1 MSLINFMDYDYFN
14 SVRELYHYGVA
25 YNENPPGRGSGRYP
39 HGSGEEPYQHYKDFL
54 TRVQDERRQNVDY
67 IDENGKRFKGDTAIA
82 KRLGVSTTEFRTMVE
97 IANEEVRS
105 VDAATAHHLR
115 YNDDGTV
122 RYSLNEVA
130 KKMGLANDSSVRALL
145 NQDTANRKAQ
155 SAKTAE
161 YIKDLV
167 DKNGMYDVG
176 SDAAI
181 ALNVSQTKLQQALYR
196 LKLEGYEVYG
206 RGISQVTNT
215 NQQTNTQVIC
225 PPGTPYKEVYNG
237 TIHFFHD
244 EDTMLTN
251 NGQSIKKAFEYPAS
265 LDPSRVMIR
274 YADDKV
280 SGKLMD
286 GVVEIRRGVEDV
298 SLKNDDGVDSNYAQV
313 RVLVGDT
320 HYIKGMAVYSHG
332 KGWPPGVDMV
342 FNTNKTSDV
351 PMMGD
356 DKNHTVLK
364 KIKDDPQN
372 PFGTLIKDR
381 EHGGQSYYTD
391 ENGEKH
397 LRVINKKSDEGDWDE
412 WAKKLPAQFLAKQPQ
427 KLVDQ
432 QIDISIAERK
442 AEFETIKSLT
452 NPVVR
457 REQLASFASDC
468 DSTADKLKTSP
479 LPGQRYQVILPL
491 RSIGDHEVYA
501 PNFPDGSKI
510 ALVRFPHEGKFQ
522 IPICKVNNK
531 NPEGNKVITKSGKDA
546 IGISANTAEKMSGAD
561 FDGDTVLCIPLS
573 HKVKVDSSPTLKAL
587 EGFDAKTEYGPDS
600 IPGRKYKHL
609 SKEATQNEMG
619 KISNLITDM
628 TIRGAS
634 PDELARAVKY
644 SNTVIDADKHDL
656 DYQRCFKEQRIKELK
671 DTYQGRYNEKGNWST
686 AASTLITRA
695 NAEYDVPKRQGS
707 PNINQK
713 GKPWYDPSKPEGALI
728 YKTATDK
735 KLYYEE
741 EKKRKD
747 PVTKEF
753 VTDPETGRYI
763 YDKTGKTKMRMTEST
778 QMRETDDARTLMSS
792 LKAPVERA
800 YANYANTL
808 KALANEARK
817 EQVYTGNLK
826 KNKSAAQTYAKEVKS
841 LEDQL
846 AIAQRNA
853 PREKQANYIAGMRL
867 KAIRAEYP
875 TLDKKELKKKSD
887 QLLKDARLQVGAK
900 RVSIKISDREWEAI
914 QNGAFSDNKLSQILR
929 YADKDRVKEL
939 AMPRNSKELSPAKKN
954 LIRALSKSYTRAE
967 LAERFGVSVSTIS
980 KYVSE

>member
-1 MSLINFMDYDYFN
+1 MSLLNLMDYDYFQGI
-14 SVRELYHYGVA
+14 RELYHYGKA
-25 YNENPPGRGSGRYP
+25 WNENPPGRGSGRYP
-39 HGSGEEPYQHYKDFL
+39 HGSGEDPYQHYKNFL
-54 TRVQDERRQNVDY
+54 TRVQDERRQNVDF

-105 VDAATAHHLR
+105 VDSATAHHLR
-115 YNDDGTV
+115 YNDDGSI

-130 KKMGLANDSSVRALL
+130 RKMGLANDSSVRALL
-145 NQDTANRKAQ
+145 NEDTAHRKAQ

-206 RGISQVTNT
+206 RGISQVTNPG
-215 NQQTNTQVIC
+215 QQTNTQVIC

-251 NGQSIKKAFEYPAS
+251 NGQNIKKAFEYPAS

-274 YADDKV
+274 YADDKI
-280 SGKLMD
+280 SGKDMD
-286 GVVEIRRGVEDV
+286 GVVEIRRGVDDV

-313 RVLVGDT
+313 RVLVGGT
-320 HYIKGMAVYSHG
+320 HYIKGMAVYSDA
-332 KGWPPGVDMV
+332 KGWPDGVDMV
-342 FNTNKTSDV
+342 FNTNKNHDV

-364 KIKDDPQN
+364 QIKDDPSN

-381 EHGGQSYYTD
+381 EHGGQSYWTD

-442 AEFETIKSLT
+442 DEFETIKSLT

-457 REQLASFASDC
+457 RQQLASFASDC
-468 DSTADKLKTSP
+468 DSTAEKLKTSP

-501 PNFPDGSKI
+501 PNFPDGTKL

-522 IPICKVNNK
+522 IPVCKVNNK
-531 NPEGNKVITKSGKDA
+531 NVEGNKVITKGAKDA
-546 IGISANTAEKMSGAD
+546 IGISARVAEKMSGAD
-561 FDGDTVLCIPLS
+561 FDGDTVLCIPFS
-573 HKVKVDSSPTLKAL
+573 SKVKIDSSPTLKAL

-600 IPGRKYKHL
+600 TDRPYKHL
-609 SKEATQNEMG
+609 SKQATQNEMG

-656 DYQRCFKEQRIKELK
+656 DYQRCFKEQGIKQLK
-671 DTYQGRYNEKGNWST
+671 DYYQGRYNEKGNWST

-707 PNINQK
+707 PRINQK
-713 GKPWYDPSKPEGALI
+713 GKQWYDPTKPEGALI
-728 YKTATDK
+728 YKTASDK

-741 EKKRKD
+741 ERKVKD
-747 PVTKEF
+747 PKTKEYI
-753 VTDPETGRYI
+753 TDPKTGRYV
-763 YDKTGKTKMRMTEST
+763 YEKTGKTLMRVTEST
-778 QMRETDDARTLMSS
+778 QMAETDDARKLMSK
-792 LKAPVERA
+792 LQAPVERA
-800 YANYANTL
+800 YAKYANTL
-808 KALANEARK
+808 KGLAIEARK
-817 EQVYTGNLK
+817 EEVYTGTLK
-826 KNKSAAQTYAKEVKS
+826 KSPTAAKTYAKEVKS

-846 AIAQRNA
+846 SIAQRNA
-853 PREKQANYIAGMRL
+853 PREKQAQYIAGVRL

-875 TLDKKELKKKSD
+875 TMEKKDIKKKSD
-887 QLLKDARLQVGAK
+887 QLLKDARQQVGAK
-900 RVSIKISDREWEAI
+900 RVTINISDREWEAI
-914 QNGAFSDNKLSQILR
+914 QSGAISDNKLTQILR
-929 YADKDRVKEL
+929 YADKDRVKQL
-939 AMPRNSKELSPAKKN
+939 AMPKDTKELSPSKKA
-954 LIRALSKSYTRAE
+954 LIKSLSKSYTRAE
-967 LAERFGVSVSTIS
+967 IADRFGVSVSTIAR
-980 KYVSE
+980 YMNE